1 MENLQETVKRQEGI
15 ILSLNQTLEST
26 KSSYNALFEENKNIK
41 KQLSVAENKLLE
53 DGIKW
58 ENSETKWK
66 NREEELKKSL
76 EEAWLSLRVKEERLT
91 ALNEKIKEIT
101 ERDTRKSKENTFHE
115 KNIKDYVEKVEE
127 VGDKS
132 MEISE
137 FENNFGDSLEKQLE
151 ECKSRLIDQQKN
163 FEETAKCFLQNLE
176 EKDKMIQELQSKCQ
190 SSVSPDLQDA
200 AAQTEF
206 SDISLLT
213 DLRSEIHSLQSEI
226 SRKENICELQVEEI
240 MHLKSTLTENDA
252 VIAENR
258 ENKILKLNLL
268 ECKNI
273 IESTNEFVGTS
284 VKAFH
289 DKLSQKEVI
298 ISKLELFLKSIGYL
312 INKYPLSSQQ
322 ELPKDTSTDSNT
334 LEFRETNSSEKNVTQ
349 YLTECK
355 TCNKLMQEISV
366 LKEKFIRKPFS
377 TILEES
383 YPMKSC
389 SPDRTVY
396 FNHDLKTGDMDL
408 TLCPS
413 NIKIPEKVAGAIEI
427 SEEFQ
432 SENCNKGLR
441 VDDKLIEDST
451 EIMNRPENNSEDSFV
466 NDHLLSKTVDNHTEN
481 LNETSSLA
489 ALEKY
494 AVKCNT
500 SSQTIIQEE
509 SEIKELRSKLQTQA
523 LILEKKQNE
532 ISNLLNEIQIYK
544 DDGCREF
551 KNGIEHIISKL
562 VLFEVDLG
570 SILDKKEKSLRKV
583 EENFVAVKKIFTES
597 LLSDPNLL
605 NVIISL
611 KNKIEILSNNIV
623 LLDKQLQN
631 KINDEDQKLLKLENT
646 IGILSVEYNRL
657 TKDPSKKNEHVEADE
672 KLDISTMSKSLN
684 IMERKIAEFMLEID
698 QKGQKV
704 KGKIENDLKRINDLE
719 SKIPL
724 LRQNYCNIQ
733 SENSCVCKQAR
744 NATGDATALQN
755 SEGTLDNPD
764 SSKLM
769 AMKANE
775 SKSDVNYEMVP
786 SEQFFNI
793 SGLDSREMVE
803 KSEKHSVELWK
814 QKESDFLR
822 EISHLQTKIRDQE
835 KIERELTITNQELEI
850 NKQKQIENILG
861 RVDIIFIEINK
872 LENKLTHVLECK
884 QHTVQKLEKQVELII
899 SQLKKSDTEKES
911 GATMVKSIVQENKQ
925 NLGSVSASK
934 VRHHTLN
941 EFSSNNSSV
950 LCMSVYCET
959 PEKVFDNSEFAQDLS
974 TSISEDSQSE
984 TFVQQNL
991 FEKSVFPSDLVSK
1004 EQLIMDDPLGN
1015 SNLHVMT
1022 DNEDS
1027 DSSQFGTPLASH
1039 SEIQER
1045 LSDHKMDEKV
1055 KLKLEFHQ
1063 LQLDNALLTKD
1074 VSEYTNQMD
1083 KFKHDN
1089 LLLESKLNKLQSEN
1103 EECKTY
1109 IEKYNNMLHSF
1120 TSLQIKHENLECEM
1134 KSLQSKYEDQNN
1146 LLEEFSVCKK
1156 KILEINQLFNENK
1169 MVDDSNLVNGLN
1181 FLHSTIIDLISHK
1194 NNLIEQYNDLK
1205 RSHETLLESD
1215 ESSAER
1221 YRSLLEE
1228 RENLQDKYITQTKS
1242 IADLK
1247 NNVLKLNELLND
1259 KFEEIEDNDLA
1270 AINNRCLSLYRS
1282 VCNLI
1287 SSRDELRMKHE
1298 SLQKSFNDM
1307 IFDYEAI
1314 KNEVVHL
1321 NKENTDLCNLQIQ
1334 CKNLETEIQN
1344 LQETYKEQ
1352 EKTLLQQISDI
1363 KNCVVNTCNIFNISI
1378 DVSEDETNLIFY
1390 LNNIHNYITC
1400 MLSQN
1405 TELNSKHKNLEQT
1418 CSELAQSFDDLKKEY
1433 NEYKNK
1439 NTEICQ
1445 TLEKEVQMLK
1455 NKCEDESMML
1465 LKTTTTV
1472 KDLIHNAKHLFQLE
1486 FNATSE
1492 ENLEEVLC
1500 HLKTFFQYA
1509 SESASIKSDL
1519 SSKCKELKELN
1530 AYLEDNA
1537 QNLKQKYEE
1546 LQSECEVIKSD
1557 IYNISKQKSEIQE
1570 KLLEILQ
1577 FCNLGQGANMLE
1589 KSSCLFGTDN
1599 SDSEDSNLMVG
1610 LNLLHD
1616 MISGIISQKNNLIEQ
1631 YNDLKRSHETLLE
1644 SDERSAERYRN
1655 LLEERENLQ
1664 DKYIMQTKSIADLK
1678 NNILKLNELLGDKFE
1693 EIAGDD
1699 LSAINNCC
1707 FSLYHSICN
1716 LISSKDELNVKYDA
1730 LQKSFNDIIIDYEA
1744 LKSEVVH
1751 QKQENTDLCNL
1762 QVQCKNLET
1771 EIQNL
1776 QETYKEQEKTLF
1788 EQISDIKHCM
1798 VNTCNVFNISVDVSE
1813 DETNLIFYL
1822 NNIHNYITC
1831 MLSQNTELNSKHNNL
1846 EQTCSELARSLEDL
1860 KKEYNEYKDK
1870 NMEIC
1875 KTLEREVQMLK
1886 NKCEDQSL
1894 MLLNTESTI
1903 KDLIYDTK
1911 HLFQIEFNSS
1921 LEENLDEVL
1930 CYLKTFFQFAS
1941 ESALIKSE
1949 LNNKCSEYNEL
1960 NANLE
1965 NNIDNLKQKYEKL
1978 LSEYE
1983 VMNSK
1988 NCDYDKNK
1996 LQLREQI
2003 GKIFQFL
2010 NVPGDTDLL
2019 EITCGEEIECLKK
2032 LNEHVRQLFEENC
2045 TLNHNSKINK
2055 TELDTLRNM
2064 LNCGDCSSSDIFEVW
2079 SVIKK
2084 KVKLILDC
2092 SSEKSI
2098 YSNRE
2103 LEEKIKTL
2111 ESNLIDADGFKR
2123 KLAVELH
2130 GMEPQKSVYDLM
2142 NMPPKDLY
2150 ETFMNSII
2158 EKEKILIGDIQND
2171 CEAKITSLKEKLSQL
2186 VEENKRRQNWVQQL
2200 ETENEKLSE
2209 ECRQLKLECEEINNS
2224 VFPNRKESGGVSKDS
2239 NEIKLETSNGDCPK
2253 CKEIEKSQI
2262 CEMCIEKE
2270 HLNSKLLLDLE
2281 EKQLEIK
2288 NLEISNIE
2296 KSNIIQEL
2304 EAALS
2309 EKQKNIIHLLTTV
2322 DGKQDSINE
2331 HSKTIDE
2338 LKATISLLEKSLF
2351 EMRNFNDELKT
2362 EINEKLNLIKNLE
2375 KQSEELESK
2384 NSIITKCENEISE
2397 LKEKLEIAS
2406 SNHQE
2411 QHSKF
2416 TEDLSSKLNI
2426 IKNLQLELE
2435 IYSNKC
2441 DKMEQ
2446 EMNLLNSLKKDLEEK
2461 QLVVCDLREKVNALS
2476 QENVALEEKL
2486 SNELSANIELSNK
2499 LCALSQK
2506 NAVLEEKLSK
2516 QLLTNDQLKKENDEI
2531 KLKCE
2536 SNTKEHHDE
2545 TCPHKSAKEE
2555 ANREI
2560 IELNKKHK
2568 EQLDNFL
2575 LMKNNLEED
2584 IQYKSAKISELDNKL
2599 KAAHNI
2605 HKQALISKNELCE
2618 KLERTLYE
2626 FKEKDKRFD
2635 EKINIQRD
2643 MYLKE
2648 KKNLEIEINNNMQ
2661 IITDLKEKIKQLETE
2676 LDSRNFLFKEAEE
2689 KLKSQFDSFSNE
2701 IRMKNELITD
2711 LKEKLHLI
2719 ETHNKEKLLLK
2730 HEISN
2735 KECIISDLK
2744 MKLEQSRKEIEITYI
2759 ELTTL
2764 KNKILD
2770 LFSDKPLNIEEALMK
2785 IQKNLFETN
2794 DTNKQLTELKIKY
2807 THLDEECDFL
2817 SSNIEHLEKQ
2827 LGLTYKEL
2835 EHVNSQLTEEK
2846 KKCKDIEEIKC
2857 QLEKELAEAKSE
2869 ICTRKP
2875 ALLLMEEKIKDLENN
2890 NAEWLFKYT
2899 SLEQKE
2905 SKLTKLLEDCKREI
2919 VKLSDEIINKNW
2931 KVATLE
2937 NRLQEENKLLQQK
2950 TDLIAEY
2957 KTKISSMKMENLKLQ
2972 EKLDKMESV
2981 RSKETLIEKDK
2992 NIQVSPNPKILG
3004 DIRNAQIRQHEE
3016 RIEKLEKERK
3026 IYKSLCQHR
3035 QKKIDELEKAM
3046 KALSVDKLPLS
3057 SSTSPLRNSL
3067 SSSK

>member
-1 MENLQETVKRQEGI
+1 MVKDILINSLCFSETFTKTARESISILSGSRLDTISEDIVSEELFQKPLPKRPSISNSQSDFESSRKSSNEFSPPPSSHSLGHQITETPPSVLRKRIESITTLKNDLEKELKELADYTTLELQTIKAEKDVSDLNEQNKKLECEMENLQETVKRQEGI

-1134 KSLQSKYEDQNN
+1134 KSLQK
-1146 LLEEFSVCKK
+1146 
-1156 KILEINQLFNENK
+1156 
-1169 MVDDSNLVNGLN
+1169 
-1181 FLHSTIIDLISHK
+1181 
-1194 NNLIEQYNDLK
+1194 
-1205 RSHETLLESD
+1205 
-1215 ESSAER
+1215 
-1221 YRSLLEE
+1221 
-1228 RENLQDKYITQTKS
+1228 
-1242 IADLK
+1242 
-1247 NNVLKLNELLND
+1247 
-1259 KFEEIEDNDLA
+1259 
-1270 AINNRCLSLYRS
+1270 
-1282 VCNLI
+1282 
-1287 SSRDELRMKHE
+1287 
-1298 SLQKSFNDM
+1298 
-1307 IFDYEAI
+1307 
-1314 KNEVVHL
+1314 
-1321 NKENTDLCNLQIQ
+1321 
-1334 CKNLETEIQN
+1334 
-1344 LQETYKEQ
+1344 
-1352 EKTLLQQISDI
+1352 
-1363 KNCVVNTCNIFNISI
+1363 
-1378 DVSEDETNLIFY
+1378 
-1390 LNNIHNYITC
+1390 
-1400 MLSQN
+1400 
-1405 TELNSKHKNLEQT
+1405 
-1418 CSELAQSFDDLKKEY
+1418 
-1433 NEYKNK
+1433 
-1439 NTEICQ
+1439 
-1445 TLEKEVQMLK
+1445 
-1455 NKCEDESMML
+1455 
-1465 LKTTTTV
+1465 
-1472 KDLIHNAKHLFQLE
+1472 
-1486 FNATSE
+1486 
-1492 ENLEEVLC
+1492 
-1500 HLKTFFQYA
+1500 
-1509 SESASIKSDL
+1509 
-1519 SSKCKELKELN
+1519 
-1530 AYLEDNA
+1530 
-1537 QNLKQKYEE
+1537 
-1546 LQSECEVIKSD
+1546 
-1557 IYNISKQKSEIQE
+1557 
-1570 KLLEILQ
+1570 
-1577 FCNLGQGANMLE
+1577 
-1589 KSSCLFGTDN
+1589 
-1599 SDSEDSNLMVG
+1599 
-1610 LNLLHD
+1610 
-1616 MISGIISQKNNLIEQ
+1616 
-1631 YNDLKRSHETLLE
+1631 
-1644 SDERSAERYRN
+1644 
-1655 LLEERENLQ
+1655 
-1664 DKYIMQTKSIADLK
+1664 
-1678 NNILKLNELLGDKFE
+1678 
-1693 EIAGDD
+1693 
-1699 LSAINNCC
+1699 
-1707 FSLYHSICN
+1707 
-1716 LISSKDELNVKYDA
+1716 
-1730 LQKSFNDIIIDYEA
+1730 
-1744 LKSEVVH
+1744 
-1751 QKQENTDLCNL
+1751 
-1762 QVQCKNLET
+1762 
-1771 EIQNL
+1771 
-1776 QETYKEQEKTLF
+1776 
-1788 EQISDIKHCM
+1788 
-1798 VNTCNVFNISVDVSE
+1798 
-1813 DETNLIFYL
+1813 
-1822 NNIHNYITC
+1822 
-1831 MLSQNTELNSKHNNL
+1831 
-1846 EQTCSELARSLEDL
+1846 QTCSELARSLEDL

-2375 KQSEELESK
+2375 KQSEELE
-2384 NSIITKCENEISE
+2384 
-2397 LKEKLEIAS
+2397 
-2406 SNHQE
+2406 
-2411 QHSKF
+2411 KF
-2416 TEDLSSKLNI
+2416 TI
-2426 IKNLQLELE
+2426 RI
-2435 IYSNKC
+2435 
-2441 DKMEQ
+2441 
-2446 EMNLLNSLKKDLEEK
+2446 
-2461 QLVVCDLREKVNALS
+2461 R
-2476 QENVALEEKL
+2476 
-2486 SNELSANIELSNK
+2486 
-2499 LCALSQK
+2499 
-2506 NAVLEEKLSK
+2506 
-2516 QLLTNDQLKKENDEI
+2516 
-2531 KLKCE
+2531 
-2536 SNTKEHHDE
+2536 
-2545 TCPHKSAKEE
+2545 
-2555 ANREI
+2555 
-2560 IELNKKHK
+2560 
-2568 EQLDNFL
+2568 
-2575 LMKNNLEED
+2575 D
-2584 IQYKSAKISELDNKL
+2584 I
-2599 KAAHNI
+2599 
-2605 HKQALISKNELCE
+2605 
-2618 KLERTLYE
+2618 
-2626 FKEKDKRFD
+2626 FK
-2635 EKINIQRD
+2635 
-2643 MYLKE
+2643 
-2648 KKNLEIEINNNMQ
+2648 
-2661 IITDLKEKIKQLETE
+2661 
-2676 LDSRNFLFKEAEE
+2676 
-2689 KLKSQFDSFSNE
+2689 
-2701 IRMKNELITD
+2701 
-2711 LKEKLHLI
+2711 
-2719 ETHNKEKLLLK
+2719 
-2730 HEISN
+2730 
-2735 KECIISDLK
+2735 
-2744 MKLEQSRKEIEITYI
+2744 
-2759 ELTTL
+2759 
-2764 KNKILD
+2764 
-2770 LFSDKPLNIEEALMK
+2770 
-2785 IQKNLFETN
+2785 
-2794 DTNKQLTELKIKY
+2794 
-2807 THLDEECDFL
+2807 
-2817 SSNIEHLEKQ
+2817 
-2827 LGLTYKEL
+2827 
-2835 EHVNSQLTEEK
+2835 
-2846 KKCKDIEEIKC
+2846 
-2857 QLEKELAEAKSE
+2857 
-2869 ICTRKP
+2869 
-2875 ALLLMEEKIKDLENN
+2875 
-2890 NAEWLFKYT
+2890 
-2899 SLEQKE
+2899 
-2905 SKLTKLLEDCKREI
+2905 
-2919 VKLSDEIINKNW
+2919 
-2931 KVATLE
+2931 
-2937 NRLQEENKLLQQK
+2937 
-2950 TDLIAEY
+2950 
-2957 KTKISSMKMENLKLQ
+2957 
-2972 EKLDKMESV
+2972 
-2981 RSKETLIEKDK
+2981 
-2992 NIQVSPNPKILG
+2992 
-3004 DIRNAQIRQHEE
+3004 
-3016 RIEKLEKERK
+3016 
-3026 IYKSLCQHR
+3026 
-3035 QKKIDELEKAM
+3035 
-3046 KALSVDKLPLS
+3046 
-3057 SSTSPLRNSL
+3057 
-3067 SSSK
+3067 